1 MQDNCKNERVAVS
14 ISVLIHSIV
23 FVLIAATGLFVRI
36 EEPQKQVFDVAV
48 YDTEEAS
55 RSSGSGSAEAVAGG
69 GASGS
74 EIVMK
79 TDTKVPSISEH
90 YTEEAQ
96 KSEQEKE
103 QKEKAEKKQ
112 ADKPQAGQNDNAA
125 ENAGNGFSKGSGEGT
140 GKGAGNGTGNGN
152 NNGNG
157 NGAGTGNGKEN
168 GDDTANALRPKI
180 PPQLITVAEVS
191 YPEELRSEGIEG
203 QVVLKMIVGA
213 DGSVE
218 SVSIAGSSGYDEMD
232 RAAEAAAYQYRF
244 SPAENSAGNPVR
256 CGVRRTF
263 NFSLN

>member
-14 ISVLIHSIV
+14 ISLLIHSIV

-79 TDTKVPSISEH
+79 TDAKVPPISEH

-96 KSEQEKE
+96 KAEQQEK
-103 QKEKAEKKQ
+103 QKKKAEKKQ
-112 ADKPQAGQNDNAA
+112 TDKLQAGQNDKAA

-140 GKGAGNGTGNGN
+140 GKGAGIGTGDGN
-152 NNGNG
+152 DHG
-157 NGAGTGNGKEN
+157 NGAGTGTGKEN
-168 GDDTANALRPKI
+168 GDDNANVLRPKI
-180 PPQLITVAEVS
+180 PPQLMTAAAVS

-218 SVSIAGSSGYDEMD
+218 HVSLVVSSGYDEMD

-256 CGVRRTF
+256 CGVKRTF